1 MPRLNFYTDIK
12 PLSEFRANIASC
24 PQQVHDTRRP
34 LVITQ
39 RGKSVAVLMDVAD
52 YEALVDRL
60 ELLEDLQAAEVQIEE
75 GQGLA
80 HDEALQTV
88 LAHLPK

>member
-1 MPRLNFYTDIK
+1 MPRLNLHKDIK
-12 PLSEFRANIASC
+12 PLSEFRANVASC
-24 PQQVHDTRRP
+24 LQQVHDTRRP

-39 RGKSVAVLMDVAD
+39 RGKSAAVLMDVAD

-60 ELLEDLQAAEVQIEE
+60 ELLEDLQTAEVQIEE

-88 LAHLPK
+88 LDRLPK